1 MSPSIPFSFIDFGQ
15 TLLIDPYCLLNFILI
30 VFIGLMRKKSVNKE
44 FIEMK

>member
-1 MSPSIPFSFIDFGQ
+1 MSPNFPFSFINLGQ
-15 TLLIDPYCLLNFILI
+15 TPKIYPHCLFNFILI